1 MGLRIKV
8 SSLDLDRQGRVARH
22 HNNVG
27 IFYNYFKFN
36 FRMKKLYALA
46 VLIAAVG
53 AAPQKEISKDKT
65 EVLDEAE
72 SLVLKLSETSKL
84 DRK

>member
-1 MGLRIKV
+1 
-8 SSLDLDRQGRVARH
+8 
-22 HNNVG
+22 
-27 IFYNYFKFN
+27 
-36 FRMKKLYALA
+36 MKKLYALA

>member
-27 IFYNYFKFN
+27 IFYNFKFN

>member
-8 SSLDLDRQGRVARH
+8 SSLDRLLRVARH
-22 HNNVG
+22 HNVG
-27 IFYNYFKFN
+27 LFYNHFNLN